1 MYTLDSAVKTLV
13 DAAHGLDPTG
23 QIKPYQALIALNQL
37 KQRVAQVPQQGQ
49 APTVL
54 DQDVN
59 AIMQSVSPKGLPSA
73 MPTTPTAGGIQSLT
87 PQAMPAAQPTAAT
100 EPAPAQEAPMQQA
113 AQGGIMSLPVS
124 TNFRDG
130 GIVAFSGGKGV
141 EDDGDDGDDG
151 DDNGEYPDDQDDL
164 PPVTPQP
171 TAKGVKGAA
180 PAPQPSQFQLANQAT
195 NQQLQQKAPVTDSQ
209 LAIQKQ
215 LMAQDPENYGI
226 LGTKPGA
233 QYLKDLQDFQAHQ
246 AAQDPATQAAN
257 ERMNAIARGNMLIG
271 FGEGTRGTGKG
282 LLSQLGGGF
291 RVAGTVA
298 GKAVEEQEARDKAM
312 RDAVLNREHLTIE
325 AKSKVEDLQRAQAEG
340 DVAKVYQNKLALAK
354 LANQLHI
361 SQNTLL
367 GHQLTSLGSNEAR
380 KYAADRAYE
389 AKLAAQRIA
398 NAKPEKDTDYK
409 FTTAGFF
416 NDLVAGGADPND
428 PATKRLAIERAA
440 KLLSKTSGTARV
452 EETAIE
458 KADDFIEGQIMMR
471 KELRKDPA
479 AQEEF
484 RKKIYKQRGIPYEP
498 PTAESSTST
507 KSSSSARPSLDEAGH
522 KYQQ

>member
-1 MYTLDSAVKTLV
+1 
-13 DAAHGLDPTG
+13 
-23 QIKPYQALIALNQL
+23 
-37 KQRVAQVPQQGQ
+37 
-49 APTVL
+49 
-54 DQDVN
+54 
-59 AIMQSVSPKGLPSA
+59 

-87 PQAMPAAQPTAAT
+87 PQAMPTAQPTAAI

-141 EDDGDDGDDG
+141 EDDGDDGDD
-151 DDNGEYPDDQDDL
+151 NGEYPDDQDDL

-171 TAKGVKGAA
+171 TAKGAA

-209 LAIQKQ
+209 LDIQKQ
-215 LMAQDPENYGI
+215 MMAQDPENYGI

-271 FGEGTRGTGKG
+271 FGEGTRGTGRG

-452 EETAIE
+452 EETTTE

-507 KSSSSARPSLDEAGH
+507 KSSSSARPSLDT
-522 KYQQ
+522 YQQ